1 MKTSPALTAA
11 ALVLMAAALTSCGSD
26 DPAVCGSANDLKASI
41 EDLPPADITSADAV
55 ADLKA
60 ALQDVKSDVD
70 TVKADA
76 EAEFSTQLGAVDSAY
91 TALSTAVDGAQAD
104 PSPATLTAAGAALST
119 FVTDAKA
126 LVSAVESTC

>member
-41 EDLPPADITSADAV
+41 EDLPPADITSSDALTE
-55 ADLKA
+55 LKSG
-60 ALQDVKSDVD
+60 LETVKSDFD

-76 EAEFSTQLGAVDSAY
+76 KTEFSSELGAVDSAY
-91 TALSTAVDGAQAD
+91 TALTTAVGDAQAD
-104 PSPATLTAAGAALST
+104 PNAATLTAAGSALAT
-119 FVTDAKA
+119 FVSDVQA